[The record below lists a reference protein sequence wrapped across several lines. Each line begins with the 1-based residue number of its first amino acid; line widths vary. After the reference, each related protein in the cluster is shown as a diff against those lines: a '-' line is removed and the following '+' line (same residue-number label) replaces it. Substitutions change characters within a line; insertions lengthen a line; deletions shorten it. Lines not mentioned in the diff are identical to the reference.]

1 MSSASLVKNQ
11 TIEIIK
17 IIRKHIS
24 VFIKKLQFSSIW
36 EKDKQIKKDFFTRF
50 NRFFEIHKRMWK
62 KNDTDLK

>member
-36 EKDKQIKKDFFTRF
+36 KTSKQKRIFLLGSTGSLKFTKECEKKWHG
-50 NRFFEIHKRMWK
+50 FEIK
-62 KNDTDLK
+62 